1 MDKTELCFT
10 PATELAGAIRA
21 KKLSAVEI
29 TSTVLERI
37 AALEPKLNA
46 FAHLAAEEAMEAAAK
61 ADSAFAKGDSIG
73 PLHGIP
79 VTIKDHEAVRGM
91 PVEYGTHLRRGD
103 VASADNAMV
112 SRLRKAGAIILGK
125 TTTPEFGWSG
135 VSHSPLTGITHN
147 PWKLGLNAGA
157 SSAGA
162 GVGAAAGYGPLHQ
175 GSDGAGS
182 IRMPAHFCGVFGLKP
197 TYGRVAQSPMAPS
210 DGTVHLGP
218 LTRNVADAAMMLKVM
233 AGPHPDDYSSLESP
247 PADYPGLFA
256 TRPRAP
262 RIAFSPDLGHARVD
276 PEVAELVRKA
286 VAAFETDLGWR
297 VEQVAT
303 PWGPKGPELARFFW
317 PAHFQRHA
325 DRIPELRDKMDPG
338 FIACIEAGSHITMSD
353 YQKKRLVKYAYC
365 AEIHHFF
372 EDWDFLLT
380 PAVSVAAFP
389 ATQLQPHHWP
399 QHKWDWMSWAE
410 FSYPFNLAQN
420 PAASIPCGFTS
431 AGLPVGLQIVGRRCD
446 DLGVL
451 QMSAAFE
458 AARPWASARPPIA

>member
-61 ADSAFAKGDSIG
+61 ADRAFAKGDSIG

-125 TTTPEFGWSG
+125 TTTPEFGWTG

-182 IRMPAHFCGVFGLKP
+182 IRMPAHFCGVYGLKP
-197 TYGRVAQSPMAPS
+197 TYGRVPQSPIGPS
-210 DGTVHLGP
+210 DYTVHLGP
-218 LTRNVADAAMMLKVM
+218 LTRTVADAALMLKVM
-233 AGPHPDDYSSLESP
+233 AGPHPDDQTSLEAP
-247 PADYPGLFA
+247 PADYPGLLA
-256 TRPRAP
+256 SRPRAP

-276 PEVAELVRKA
+276 PEVAALVKKA
-286 VAAFETDLGWR
+286 VEVFE
-297 VEQVAT
+297 
-303 PWGPKGPELARFFW
+303 P
-317 PAHFQRHA
+317 
-325 DRIPELRDKMDPG
+325 
-338 FIACIEAGSHITMSD
+338 S
-353 YQKKRLVKYAYC
+353 
-365 AEIHHFF
+365 
-372 EDWDFLLT
+372 
-380 PAVSVAAFP
+380 
-389 ATQLQPHHWP
+389 
-399 QHKWDWMSWAE
+399 
-410 FSYPFNLAQN
+410 
-420 PAASIPCGFTS
+420 S
-431 AGLPVGLQIVGRRCD
+431 AGASNRLQRRGDRRGLNWCASSGRRISPVTPTASRNFATAWTRA
-446 DLGVL
+446 L
-451 QMSAAFE
+451 SPAS
-458 AARPWASARPPIA
+458 RPGLISRWPTIKRCGW